1 MFHKRP
7 GQEPLVEEVT
17 VRQTAQKV
25 SGRRPAQSVRHVLV
39 DDPLERLQTRLR
51 DLVRGLH
58 ELYEEQGHLA
68 PIEPGEGYY
77 PLHET
82 LYAPPQGCV
91 VLYDTDR
98 VPPRLMLL
106 TGDALDQSPDRP
118 LETEPLERRRTP
130 QKLREDYQELPD
142 ALHETRIKVFVCPL
156 ASCHAGSSSG
166 TLDLIS
172 SATRV
177 TSLTFCGIK
186 RPEDLHWHETFR
198 PPTRIYPQCHKRRRM
213 TDERM
218 FT

>member
-1 MFHKRP
+1 MFQKRP
-7 GQEPLVEEVT
+7 GQEPPVEEVT

-118 LETEPLERRRTP
+118 LATEPLERRRTP

-142 ALHETRIKVFVCPL
+142 VLHEMRLKVFVCPPRIL
-156 ASCHAGSSSG
+156 PRWQLFGHAGPYLVRDLCNVTHVLRYKTTRGSS
-166 TLDLIS
+166 L
-172 SATRV
+172 A
-177 TSLTFCGIK
+177 
-186 RPEDLHWHETFR
+186 
-198 PPTRIYPQCHKRRRM
+198 
-213 TDERM
+213 
-218 FT
+218 